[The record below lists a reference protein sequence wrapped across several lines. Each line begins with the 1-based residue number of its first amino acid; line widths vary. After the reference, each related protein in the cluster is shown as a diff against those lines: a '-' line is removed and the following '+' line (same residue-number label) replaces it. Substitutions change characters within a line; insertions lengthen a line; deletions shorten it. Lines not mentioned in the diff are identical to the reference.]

1 MGAPAYTPLYLPTM
15 RPQILFPLFADV
27 TSLKGVG
34 AKVAP
39 LVQKLAGPLV
49 RDLVF
54 LSPSGLITRRR
65 TTAAEAVEGEVG
77 VFEVEIDRLFVPSK
91 IGAPLKVRASDAT
104 GFVHLIWFGGSPQ
117 HIDRQLPRGERRLV
131 SGKVERYNGEVQ
143 ILHPDWIVPLEK
155 ADEIPSV
162 EAVYPA
168 TAGLGS
174 RVVRKLA
181 LAALAAAPELPEW
194 QDAAWLAARRWPG
207 WRASLEALHA
217 PTSEFDLGPES
228 PVRQRL
234 AYDELFAHQ
243 LALARR
249 RRARQITPAPVITP
263 GEASATLLSALPFT
277 LTNAQAQ
284 ALVEIRR
291 DLASGE
297 QMGRLL
303 QGDVGSGKTA
313 VAALAMADAASSGFQ
328 AALMAPTEILAR
340 QHHQRLSP
348 MLESAGIT
356 AVLLTGRD
364 TTAERRV
371 RLDALAT
378 GAAQVAIGTHALFQD
393 AVRFDRL
400 ALAVIDEQHRFGVNE
415 RQRLQAKGDP
425 RVGGVHLLTM
435 SATPIPR
442 TLELTQYGEL
452 EVSRLMEKPPG
463 RTPVAT
469 AVLPLARIGEVAQRL
484 KAAIEGGAQAY
495 WICPLVAESE
505 ASDLAAAE
513 ARAADLRRILK
524 IEVGLAHGQMPGAER
539 EAVMADFADGRI
551 PLLVATT
558 VVEVGVDVPNA
569 SIMVIEHA
577 DRFGLAQLHQLRGRV
592 GRGAKAS
599 ACILL
604 YGGEDGALGET
615 AKTRLETLR
624 RTEDGFEIAE
634 EDFRLRGGGDPLGLK
649 QSGFPAYRFA
659 DPVRHRS
666 LMLAASDDARL
677 VLGRDPDLTS
687 ERGDAVKVLEALF
700 DWRND
705 RTGLD

>member
-1 MGAPAYTPLYLPTM
+1 M
-15 RPQILFPLFADV
+15 RPQILFPLFAEV
-27 TSLKGVG
+27 SSLKGVG
-34 AKVAP
+34 PKILP

-49 RDLVF
+49 RDVAF
-54 LSPSGLITRRR
+54 LSPSGLIVRQPM
-65 TTAAEAVEGEVG
+65 TAVNAVEGQVG
-77 VFEVEIDRLFVPSK
+77 IFEVVIDRLFVPGK
-91 IGAPLKVRASDAT
+91 PGAPIKVRASDDT
-104 GFVHLIWFGGSPQ
+104 GFVHMIWFGGSAQ
-117 HIDRQLPRGERRLV
+117 HIDRLLPKGQKRLV
-131 SGKVERYNGEVQ
+131 SGKVERFNAEVQ
-143 ILHPDWIVPLEK
+143 IVHPDIFTPEQ
-155 ADEIPSV
+155 AGEIAAIEP
-162 EAVYPA
+162 VYPA
-168 TAGLGS
+168 TAGLSS
-174 RVVRKLA
+174 RVVRKLVQ
-181 LAALAAAPELPEW
+181 AALTHAPELPEW
-194 QDAAWLAARRWPG
+194 QDPAWLAKTRWPG
-207 WRASLEALHA
+207 WRAALESLHA
-217 PTSEFDLGPES
+217 PASEPELE
-228 PVRQRL
+228 PDAPARQRL
-234 AYDELFAHQ
+234 AYDELLAHQ

-249 RRARQITPAPVITP
+249 RRARQITPGPRIAP
-263 GEASATLLSALPFT
+263 GEASAQLQAALGFD
-277 LTNAQAQ
+277 LTGAQQQ
-284 ALVEIRR
+284 AVAEIRR

-313 VAALAMADAASSGFQ
+313 VAALALADAAASGFQ

-340 QHHQRLSP
+340 QHWQRLAP
-348 MLESAGIT
+348 LLEAAGVSTI
-356 AVLLTGRD
+356 LLTGRD
-364 TTAERRV
+364 TPAERRV
-371 RLDALAT
+371 RLAALAS
-378 GAAQVAIGTHALFQD
+378 GEAQVAIGTHALFQD

-425 RVGGVHLLTM
+425 RTGGVHLLTM

-452 EVSRLMEKPPG
+452 EVSRLNEKPPG
-463 RTPVAT
+463 RTPITT
-469 AVLPLARIGEVAQRL
+469 AVLPLARISEVAKRL
-484 KAAIEGGAQAY
+484 KAAIDSGAQAY

-505 ASDLAAAE
+505 AIDLAAAE
-513 ARAADLRRILK
+513 ARAADLRRILR

-558 VVEVGVDVPNA
+558 VVEGGVDVPNA
-569 SIMVIEHA
+569 TIMVIEHA

-604 YGGEDGALGET
+604 YGGGDDGLGET
-615 AKTRLETLR
+615 ARLRLETLR

-659 DPVRHRS
+659 DPIRHRS
-666 LMLAASDDARL
+666 LLLTAADDARL
-677 VLGRDPDLTS
+677 VLGRDPDLS
-687 ERGDAVKVLEALF
+687 SPRGEAVKVLEALF

-705 RTGLD
+705 RPGID

>member
-1 MGAPAYTPLYLPTM
+1 MLRQM
-15 RPQILFPLFADV
+15 RPQILFPLFADI
-27 TSLKGVG
+27 TTLKGVG

-54 LSPSGLITRRR
+54 LGPSGLINRRR
-65 TTAAEAVEGEVG
+65 TTAVEAVEGEVG
-77 VFEVEIDRLFVPSK
+77 IFDVVVDRLFVPGK
-91 IGAPLKVRASDAT
+91 PGAPLKVRASDAT
-104 GFVHLIWFGGSPQ
+104 GFVHLVWFGGSPQ

-131 SGKVERYNGEVQ
+131 SGKVERFNNEVQ
-143 ILHPDWIVPLEK
+143 IVHPDWIVPLEK
-155 ADEIPSV
+155 VEDIPAV
-162 EAVYPA
+162 EAIYPA
-168 TAGLGS
+168 TAGLSS

-181 LAALAAAPELPEW
+181 LAALAHAPDLPEW
-194 QDAAWLAARRWPG
+194 QDPAWLTRQGWPG
-207 WRASLEALHA
+207 WQAALRSLHA
-217 PTSEFDLGPES
+217 PQSEFDLGPEG
-228 PVRQRL
+228 PARQRL

-249 RRARQITPAPVITP
+249 RRARAITPAPSVGP
-263 GEASATLLSALPFT
+263 GKVSEGVQAALPFT
-277 LTNAQAQ
+277 LTRAQSQ
-284 ALVEIRR
+284 ALAEIRR

-313 VAALAMADAASSGFQ
+313 VAVLALADAASNGLQSV
-328 AALMAPTEILAR
+328 LMAPTEILAR
-340 QHHQRLSP
+340 QHYQRLAP
-348 MLESAGIT
+348 MLEAAGAPTI
-356 AVLLTGRD
+356 LLTGRD
-364 TTAERRV
+364 TSAERRD

-378 GAAQVAIGTHALFQD
+378 GRALVAIGTHALFQD

-415 RQRLQAKGDP
+415 RQRLQAKGNP
-425 RVGGVHLLTM
+425 RIGGVHLLSM

-452 EVSRLMEKPPG
+452 DVSRLTEKPPG

-469 AVLPLARIGEVAQRL
+469 AVVPLARLGEVANRL

-505 ASDLAAAE
+505 VSDLAAAE
-513 ARAADLRRILK
+513 ERAADLTRLLST
-524 IEVGLAHGQMPGAER
+524 EVGLAHGQMPGAQR
-539 EAVMADFADGRI
+539 EAVMADFASGRL

-592 GRGAKAS
+592 GRGARTS

-604 YGGEDGALGET
+604 YGGGDGGEGPALGET
-615 AKTRLETLR
+615 AKERLETLR

-634 EDFRLRGGGDPLGLK
+634 QDFRLRGGGDPLGLK

-666 LMLAASDDARL
+666 LMLAAADDARL
-677 VLGRDPDLTS
+677 VLGRDPDLLS
-687 ERGDAVKVLEALF
+687 PRGQAVQVLESLF

-705 RTGLD
+705 RPGLD

>member
-1 MGAPAYTPLYLPTM
+1 M
-15 RPQILFPLFADV
+15 RPQILFPLFAEV
-27 TSLKGVG
+27 SSLKGVG
-34 AKVAP
+34 PKILP

-49 RDLVF
+49 RDVAF
-54 LSPSGLITRRR
+54 LSPSGLIVRQPM
-65 TTAAEAVEGEVG
+65 TAVNAVEGQVG
-77 VFEVEIDRLFVPSK
+77 IFEVVIDRLFVPGK
-91 IGAPLKVRASDAT
+91 PGAPIKVRASDDT
-104 GFVHLIWFGGSPQ
+104 GFVHMIWFGGSAQ
-117 HIDRQLPRGERRLV
+117 HIDRLLPKGQKRLV
-131 SGKVERYNGEVQ
+131 SGKVERFNAEVQ
-143 ILHPDWIVPLEK
+143 IVHPDIFTPEQ
-155 ADEIPSV
+155 AGEIAAIEP
-162 EAVYPA
+162 VYPA
-168 TAGLGS
+168 TAGLSS
-174 RVVRKLA
+174 RVVRKLVQ
-181 LAALAAAPELPEW
+181 AALTHAPELPEW
-194 QDAAWLAARRWPG
+194 QDPAWLAKTRWPG
-207 WRASLEALHA
+207 WRAALESLHA
-217 PTSEFDLGPES
+217 PASEPELE
-228 PVRQRL
+228 PDAPARQRL
-234 AYDELFAHQ
+234 AYDELLAHQ

-249 RRARQITPAPVITP
+249 RRARQITPGPRIAP
-263 GEASATLLSALPFT
+263 GEASAQLQAALGFD
-277 LTNAQAQ
+277 LTGAQQQ
-284 ALVEIRR
+284 AVAEIRR

-313 VAALAMADAASSGFQ
+313 VAALALADAAASGFQ

-340 QHHQRLSP
+340 QHWQRLAP
-348 MLESAGIT
+348 LLEAAGVSTI
-356 AVLLTGRD
+356 LLTGRD
-364 TTAERRV
+364 TPAERRV
-371 RLDALAT
+371 RLAALAS
-378 GAAQVAIGTHALFQD
+378 GEAQVAIGTHALFQD

-425 RVGGVHLLTM
+425 RTGGVHLLTM

-452 EVSRLMEKPPG
+452 EVSRLNEKPPG
-463 RTPVAT
+463 RTPITT
-469 AVLPLARIGEVAQRL
+469 AVLPLARISEVAKRL
-484 KAAIEGGAQAY
+484 KAAIDSGAQAY

-505 ASDLAAAE
+505 AIDLAAAE
-513 ARAADLRRILK
+513 ARAADLRRILR

-569 SIMVIEHA
+569 TIMVIEHA

-604 YGGEDGALGET
+604 YGGGDDGLGET
-615 AKTRLETLR
+615 ARLRLETLR

-659 DPVRHRS
+659 DPIRHRS
-666 LMLAASDDARL
+666 LLLTAADDARL
-677 VLGRDPDLTS
+677 VLGRDPDLS
-687 ERGDAVKVLEALF
+687 SPRGEAVKVLEALF

-705 RTGLD
+705 RPGID

>member
-1 MGAPAYTPLYLPTM
+1 M
-15 RPQILFPLFADV
+15 RPQILFPLFAEV
-27 TSLKGVG
+27 SSLKGVG
-34 AKVAP
+34 PKILP

-49 RDLVF
+49 RDLAF
-54 LSPSGLITRRR
+54 LSPSGLIMRQPM
-65 TTAAEAVEGEVG
+65 TAANAIEGQVG
-77 VFEVEIDRLFVPSK
+77 IFEIVIDRLFVPGK
-91 IGAPLKVRASDAT
+91 PGAPIKVRASDDT
-104 GFVHLIWFGGSPQ
+104 GFVHMIWFGGSAQ
-117 HIDRQLPRGERRLV
+117 HIDRLLPRGQKRLV
-131 SGKVERYNGEVQ
+131 SGKVERFNAEVQ
-143 ILHPDWIVPLEK
+143 IVHPDIFTPEQ
-155 ADEIPSV
+155 AGEIAAIEP
-162 EAVYPA
+162 VYPA
-168 TAGLGS
+168 TAGLSS
-174 RVVRKLA
+174 RVVRKLVQ
-181 LAALAAAPELPEW
+181 AALTHAPDLPEW
-194 QDAAWLAARRWPG
+194 QDPAWLARTRWPG
-207 WRASLEALHA
+207 WRAALEALHTPTCEPELEPDA
-217 PTSEFDLGPES
+217 PA
-228 PVRQRL
+228 RQRL
-234 AYDELFAHQ
+234 AYDELLAHQ

-249 RRARQITPAPVITP
+249 RRARQITPGPRIAP
-263 GEASATLLSALPFT
+263 GEASARLLAALGFE
-277 LTNAQAQ
+277 LTGAQQQ
-284 ALVEIRR
+284 AVAEIRR

-313 VAALAMADAASSGFQ
+313 VAALALADTAASGFQ

-340 QHHQRLSP
+340 QHWQRLAP
-348 MLESAGIT
+348 MLEAAGVPTI
-356 AVLLTGRD
+356 LLTGRD
-364 TTAERRV
+364 TPAERRA
-371 RLDALAT
+371 RLAALAS
-378 GAAQVAIGTHALFQD
+378 GEAGVAIGTHALFQD

-425 RVGGVHLLTM
+425 RTGGVHLLTM

-452 EVSRLMEKPPG
+452 EVSRLNEKPPG
-463 RTPVAT
+463 RTPITT
-469 AVLPLARIGEVAQRL
+469 AVLPLARIGEVAKRL
-484 KAAIEGGAQAY
+484 KAAIDSGAQAY

-505 ASDLAAAE
+505 TIDLAAAE
-513 ARAADLRRILK
+513 ARAADLRRILG

-539 EAVMADFADGRI
+539 EAVMTDFADGRI

-569 SIMVIEHA
+569 TIMVIEHA

-604 YGGEDGALGET
+604 YGGGDDGLGET
-615 AKTRLETLR
+615 ARLRLETLR

-659 DPVRHRS
+659 DPIRHRS
-666 LMLAASDDARL
+666 LLLAASDDARL

-687 ERGDAVKVLEALF
+687 ARGEAIKVLEALF

-705 RTGLD
+705 RPGID

>member
-1 MGAPAYTPLYLPTM
+1 M
-15 RPQILFPLFADV
+15 RPPSLFPLFAEA

-34 AKVAP
+34 AKIAP
-39 LVQKLAGPLV
+39 LVQKMAGPLV
-49 RDLVF
+49 RDLLF
-54 LSPSGLITRRR
+54 LAPVGLITRRR
-65 TTAAEAVEGEVG
+65 TTAVDAVEGEVG
-77 VFEVEIDRLFVPSK
+77 VFDVVVDRMIAPGK
-91 IGAPLKVRASDAT
+91 IGAPLKVRASDET
-104 GFVHLIWFGGSPQ
+104 GFIHLIWFGGSPQ

-131 SGKVERYNGEVQ
+131 SGKVERFNNEVQ
-143 ILHPDWIVPLEK
+143 IVHPDWIVPLDKGE
-155 ADEIPSV
+155 EIPAV
-162 EAVYPA
+162 EPIYPA
-168 TAGLGS
+168 TVGLTS
-174 RVVRKLA
+174 RVTRKLVVQALA
-181 LAALAAAPELPEW
+181 LAPELAEW
-194 QDAAWLAARRWPG
+194 QDAAWIAARRWPG
-207 WRASLEALHA
+207 WRAALETLHG
-217 PTSEFDLGPES
+217 PTTTPELEPDA

-234 AYDELFAHQ
+234 AYDELLAHQ

-249 RRARQITPAPVITP
+249 RRARQVTPAPVITP
-263 GEASATLLSALPFT
+263 GDVSASLLSALPFT

-284 ALVEIRR
+284 ALAEIRR

-313 VAALAMADAASSGFQ
+313 VAALAMTDAASSGFQ
-328 AALMAPTEILAR
+328 SALMAPTEILAR
-340 QHHQRLSP
+340 QHFQRLSP
-348 MLESAGIT
+348 MLAEAGVSAI
-356 AVLLTGRD
+356 LLTGRD
-364 TTAERRV
+364 TPSERRA

-378 GAAQVAIGTHALFQD
+378 GTAQVAIGTHALFQD
-393 AVRFDRL
+393 AVRFDLL

-415 RQRLQAKGDP
+415 RARLQAKGDP
-425 RVGGVHLLTM
+425 RTGAVHLLTM

-463 RTPVAT
+463 RNPIAT
-469 AVLPLARIGEVAQRL
+469 AVLPLARIGEVAKRL
-484 KAAIEGGAQAY
+484 KAAIDGGAQAY

-505 ASDLAAAE
+505 VVDLAAAE
-513 ARAADLRRILK
+513 DRARDLRRILGV
-524 IEVGLAHGQMPGAER
+524 EVGLAHGQMPGAER

-604 YGGEDGALGET
+604 YGASAAGESLGET
-615 AKTRLETLR
+615 ARERLETLR

-677 VLGRDPDLTS
+677 ILGRDPDLTS
-687 ERGDAVKVLEALF
+687 PRGEAIRVLEALF
-700 DWRND
+700 DWRAARSGSD
-705 RTGLD
+705 

>member
-1 MGAPAYTPLYLPTM
+1 M
-15 RPQILFPLFADV
+15 RPPVLFPLFAEV

-39 LVQKLAGPLV
+39 LIQKLAGPLV
-49 RDLVF
+49 RDVLF
-54 LSPSGLITRRR
+54 LSPSGLIVRRR
-65 TTAAEAVEGEVG
+65 TNAAEAVDGEIG
-77 VFEVEIDRLFVPSK
+77 VFDVVVDRLIVPGK
-91 IGAPLKVRASDAT
+91 PGAPLKVRASDET
-104 GFVHLIWFGGSPQ
+104 GYIHLVWFGGSPQ

-131 SGKVERYNGEVQ
+131 SGKVERFNGEVQ
-143 ILHPDWIVPLEK
+143 ILHPDWIVPLDKGE
-155 ADEIPSV
+155 EIPAV
-162 EAVYPA
+162 EPVYPA
-168 TAGLGS
+168 TAGLTS

-181 LAALAAAPELPEW
+181 QGALAAAPELPEW
-194 QDAAWLAARRWPG
+194 QDAAWRARQGWPG
-207 WRASLEALHA
+207 WRTALEALHA
-217 PTSEFDLGPES
+217 PTSEADLGADA

-249 RRARQITPAPVITP
+249 RRLRQITPAPVIHP
-263 GEASATLLSALPFT
+263 GQASADLLAALPFR
-277 LTNAQAQ
+277 LTGAQAQ
-284 ALVEIRR
+284 ALAEIRA
-291 DLASGE
+291 DLGSGE

-313 VAALAMADAASSGFQ
+313 VAALAMADAASSGLQ

-340 QHHQRLSP
+340 QHYQRLSP
-348 MLESAGIT
+348 MLESAGIFP
-356 AVLLTGRD
+356 VLLTGRD
-364 TTAERRV
+364 TPAERRE
-371 RLDALAT
+371 RLEALAT
-378 GAAQVAIGTHALFQD
+378 GRARVAIGTHALFQD

-400 ALAVIDEQHRFGVNE
+400 GLAVIDEQHRFGVNE

-452 EVSRLMEKPPG
+452 DVSRLMEKPPG

-469 AVLPLARIGEVAQRL
+469 AVLPGSRIGEVAKRL

-513 ARAADLRRILK
+513 ARAEDLRRILQ
-524 IEVGLAHGQMPGAER
+524 IEVGLAHGQMPGAQR

-604 YGGEDGALGET
+604 YGDTLGET
-615 AKTRLETLR
+615 ARERLETLR

-634 EDFRLRGGGDPLGLK
+634 QDFRLRGGGDPLGLK

-659 DPVRHRS
+659 DPIRHRG
-666 LMLAASDDARL
+666 LMLAAADDARL
-677 VLGRDPDLTS
+677 ILGRDPDLLS
-687 ERGDAVKVLEALF
+687 PRGEAVKTLEALF